1 MNKKLL
7 GTAVAGALMA
17 PHLAFAQSSVTI
29 SGFVAATVDNLKFS
43 QPAATRTTA
52 SESRMS
58 DDASRIVFSVRED
71 LGGGMS
77 ALVRVDL
84 RVNIDTAATS
94 AAGPSYIGISTKEA
108 GRFTAGRH
116 NFHRYKTP
124 WDGFPMFGQ
133 LRVRP
138 DALVDFA
145 GAGAV
150 GIANASRT
158 PNTLM
163 WSSPR
168 WGGFA
173 MDAGYS
179 FNANGTTASEA
190 DLTAGNTA
198 RKGRAW
204 MFNPTY
210 TGANWQI
217 AYSYWNSKPDAPSFL
232 ATGAAITTAAQQLA
246 SSDQRS
252 DEIYGYYTWGGFKLG
267 LMWNKSK
274 LNAAGT
280 AAGLAAIGTER
291 SNRSAWSIPIR
302 YTTGPH
308 NFLAHYTKARDD
320 KATAAQDGAKMWALM
335 YAYAL
340 SKRTNVSLA
349 YGKITNDAGAA
360 FNFFGNTATTG
371 SVNSAPLA
379 GEDGRVISFGM
390 RHSY

>member
-7 GTAVAGALMA
+7 AAAVAGVFALPA
-17 PHLAFAQSSVTI
+17 VALAQSSVTI
-29 SGFVAATVDNLKFS
+29 SGFVGATVDNIKFS

-58 DDASRIVFSVRED
+58 DDSSRIIFSVRED

-77 ALVRVDL
+77 ALVRLDV
-84 RVNIDTAATS
+84 RPNIDTGAIST
-94 AAGPSYIGISTKEA
+94 AGVSYVGISTKSA

-116 NFHRYKTP
+116 NLHRYKTP
-124 WDGFPMFGQ
+124 WDGWPMFGQ
-133 LRVRP
+133 LRMRP

-150 GIANASRT
+150 AIANASRT
-158 PNTLM
+158 PNSLM
-163 WSSPR
+163 WSSPN
-168 WGGFA
+168 WGGFTL
-173 MDAGYS
+173 DIGYS
-179 FNANGTTASEA
+179 FNANGTGVTEA

-204 MFNPTY
+204 MLNPTF
-210 TGANWQI
+210 TAANWSI
-217 AYSYWNSKPDAPSFL
+217 AYSYWDSKADAPV
-232 ATGAAITTAAQQLA
+232 TAAGGTAAGQLA

-252 DEIYGYYTWGGFKLG
+252 NQLYGYYTWGGFKLG
-267 LMWNKSK
+267 LLWNKTR
-274 LNAAGT
+274 LNAAATVGAVPVGT
-280 AAGLAAIGTER
+280 KLSER
-291 SNRSAWSIPIR
+291 TAFSIPIR

-308 NFLAHYTKARDD
+308 NFLAHYTRARDD
-320 KATAAQDGAKMWALM
+320 TATAAQDGAKMWALM

-349 YGKITNDAGAA
+349 YGKITNEGVAA
-360 FNFFGNTATTG
+360 FNFFGNAVGSTG
-371 SVNSAPLA
+371 SANSAPLA
-379 GEDGRVISFGM
+379 GEDGRIISFGI